1 MVKLLHHY
9 ETVSNR
15 IFLLLEH
22 IKNGRLVDH
31 VQSIRGNQ
39 MGKRLR
45 EKEERRRRKREK
57 RRKVEGEELARVVI
71 GQESSSNTIS
81 PVRLSPD
88 VSGESPNTSQS
99 PISLPHSHGS
109 PVAVEPYGNE
119 DKSGTRIIPS
129 NPSPNSKTEEDYIQ
143 YLMENLTPPTEIPI
157 TSSPESSMGGGG
169 GGERINDGGKIS
181 DEEDEE
187 EVDVLEIL
195 RKQMDELCREDE
207 DKGKRDKDNANDD
220 SVTIETETLLDG
232 EEEDNKGEEDNELMG
247 REESEEQ
254 LLELEKHL
262 TAFTSLSV
270 PDSDTNFNLENQD
283 TTSDTTAPVS
293 SDTAAAS
300 SDTGVASS
308 DTGVASSDTGVASS
322 DTGVASSNAP
332 VTVPVSSDRAAPV
345 SSNITDVLRTNHS
358 SPDTSN
364 EDDNTHKDNVST
376 DQTVCNEE
384 FTSTS
389 TTINVVPPTPT
400 TPTSQPCPIPAKPSG
415 SHLVGGEVSKSTDEK
430 KK

>member
-109 PVAVEPYGNE
+109 PVAVEPYDNE

-143 YLMENLTPPTEIPI
+143 YLMENLTPPTELPI
-157 TSSPESSMGGGG
+157 TSSPESSMGGGGG

-181 DEEDEE
+181 DEEE

-195 RKQMDELCREDE
+195 RKQMDELCCEDE
-207 DKGKRDKDNANDD
+207 DEGKRDKDNANDD
-220 SVTIETETLLDG
+220 SVTNETETLLDG
-232 EEEDNKGEEDNELMG
+232 EEEDKGEEDNELMG

-270 PDSDTNFNLENQD
+270 PDSDTNLNLENQD
-283 TTSDTTAPVS
+283 TTSDTTAPES

-300 SDTGVASS
+300 SDTAAASS
-308 DTGVASSDTGVASS
+308 DTA
-322 DTGVASSNAP
+322 VASSNAP
-332 VTVPVSSDRAAPV
+332 VSRETVPVSSDRAASV

-364 EDDNTHKDNVST
+364 EDDNTHKDNVNT

-384 FTSTS
+384 VTSTS

-415 SHLVGGEVSKSTDEK
+415 SYLVGGEVSKSTDEK

>member
-57 RRKVEGEELARVVI
+57 RRKVEGEELTRVVI

-81 PVRLSPD
+81 PVHLSPD
-88 VSGESPNTSQS
+88 ISGESPNTSQS
-99 PISLPHSHGS
+99 PISLPHSRGS
-109 PVAVEPYGNE
+109 PIAVEPYDNE

-169 GGERINDGGKIS
+169 GGERINNGGKIS
-181 DEEDEE
+181 DEEDKEEE
-187 EVDVLEIL
+187 EVDMLEIL
-195 RKQMDELCREDE
+195 RKQMDELCRKDEDE
-207 DKGKRDKDNANDD
+207 GKRDKDNANDD
-220 SVTIETETLLDG
+220 SVTNETETLLDG
-232 EEEDNKGEEDNELMG
+232 EEEDKGEEDNELMG

-270 PDSDTNFNLENQD
+270 PDSDINLNLENQD

-293 SDTAAAS
+293 SDT
-300 SDTGVASS
+300 GVASS
-308 DTGVASSDTGVASS
+308 DTA
-322 DTGVASSNAP
+322 VASSNAP
-332 VTVPVSSDRAAPV
+332 VSRDTVPVSSDRAAPV

-364 EDDNTHKDNVST
+364 EGDNTHKDNVST

-384 FTSTS
+384 VTSTS

-400 TPTSQPCPIPAKPSG
+400 TPTSQPCPIPAKPTG
-415 SHLVGGEVSKSTDEK
+415 SYLVGGEVSKSTDEK

>member
-1 MVKLLHHY
+1 
-9 ETVSNR
+9 
-15 IFLLLEH
+15 
-22 IKNGRLVDH
+22 
-31 VQSIRGNQ
+31 

-81 PVRLSPD
+81 PVCLSPD

-109 PVAVEPYGNE
+109 PVAVEPYDNE

-143 YLMENLTPPTEIPI
+143 YLMENLTPPTELPI
-157 TSSPESSMGGGG
+157 TSSPESSMGEGG

-181 DEEDEE
+181 DKEEEEE

-207 DKGKRDKDNANDD
+207 DEGKRDKDNANDD

-232 EEEDNKGEEDNELMG
+232 QEEDNELMG

-270 PDSDTNFNLENQD
+270 PDSDSNLNLENQD
-283 TTSDTTAPVS
+283 TTSDTTAPES
-293 SDTAAAS
+293 SDTA
-300 SDTGVASS
+300 VASS
-308 DTGVASSDTGVASS
+308 DTV
-322 DTGVASSNAP
+322 VASSNAP
-332 VTVPVSSDRAAPV
+332 VSRETVPVSSDRAAPV
-345 SSNITDVLRTNHS
+345 LSNITDVLRTKHS

-384 FTSTS
+384 VTSTS